1 MMLLCPGLHQEIG
14 NSVYGRLFITHP
26 LLGCG
31 EMPAPQ
37 GFSVQRPMLQE
48 QVTDSSGGSDE
59 DTIFYQNQNTLGC
72 WIFLLYR
79 GYRNLEREAKGL
91 KKLCGNTK

>member
-1 MMLLCPGLHQEIG
+1 MIVFCPGFHQEIG

-26 LLGCG
+26 LLGRG
-31 EMPAPQ
+31 EMLAPQ
-37 GFSVQRPMLQE
+37 GFNVQRPVLQE
-48 QVTDSSGGSDE
+48 QASDSSGRSDE
-59 DTIFYQNQNTLGC
+59 DTIFYQKQNTLEC

-91 KKLCGNTK
+91 KNLCGNTK

>member
-1 MMLLCPGLHQEIG
+1 MIVFCPGFHQEIG

-26 LLGCG
+26 LLGRG
-31 EMPAPQ
+31 EMLAPQ
-37 GFSVQRPMLQE
+37 GFNVQRPMLQE
-48 QVTDSSGGSDE
+48 QATDSSGRSDE
-59 DTIFYQNQNTLGC
+59 DTIFYQKQNTLEC

-91 KKLCGNTK
+91 KNLCGNTK

>member
-1 MMLLCPGLHQEIG
+1 MVFCPGLHQEIS

-31 EMPAPQ
+31 EMLAPQ
-37 GFSVQRPMLQE
+37 GFNVQRPMLQE

-59 DTIFYQNQNTLGC
+59 DTIFYQKQNTLGC

-91 KKLCGNTK
+91 KELCGNTK